1 PGTLAVVR
9 GSEALTYAEL
19 EARSALLAERLR
31 RLGAGPEV
39 PVGVCLPRTPEMV
52 VALLAVL
59 RAGGFYL
66 PLDPAYPAERL
77 AYMLEDSG
85 CDLVLTVE
93 AAAAALP
100 QAGVRLLRLD
110 EPLDTDPGDAT
121 REPRVLPG
129 VLPNNL
135 AYLIYTSGSTGRP
148 KAVAIEHRG
157 AALLAGWARGVF
169 SPAEL
174 AGVLAST
181 SIAFDLSVFEIFV
194 PLAWGGTVI
203 LVDNA
208 LALPALKAPGALP
221 PGVEVRLLNTV
232 PSAAAELLRVDG
244 LPATVSTLNLAGEAL
259 PGTLA
264 RAAYRRPETERLY
277 NLYGPSEDTT
287 YSTFALIASTP
298 RRPST
303 PPIGRP
309 VDGTRAYV
317 LDRRLQPVPAGVP
330 GELHLAGGGLAR
342 GYLGRPEL
350 TAERFLPDPLAQEAG
365 ARMYRTGD
373 LCRRRA
379 DGELEYL
386 GRIDRQVKVR
396 GFRIEL
402 GEVEAALATQPG
414 VRAAVAVVRE
424 DEPGDRRLVAYVV
437 AD

>member
-181 SIAFDLSVFEIFV
+181 SIAFDLSVFEISV

-232 PSAAAELLRVDG
+232 PSAAAELLRVDC
-244 LPATVSTLNLAGEAL
+244 LPATVSTRNRAGGGL

-264 RAAYRRPETERLY
+264 RA
-277 NLYGPSEDTT
+277 S
-287 YSTFALIASTP
+287 
-298 RRPST
+298 
-303 PPIGRP
+303 
-309 VDGTRAYV
+309 
-317 LDRRLQPVPAGVP
+317 
-330 GELHLAGGGLAR
+330 
-342 GYLGRPEL
+342 LGRPEL
-350 TAERFLPDPLAQEAG
+350 TAARFLPDPLAQEAG
-365 ARMYRTGD
+365 PSMSRTGD
-373 LCRRRA
+373 LCRRPA

-386 GRIDRQVKVR
+386 GRID
-396 GFRIEL
+396 
-402 GEVEAALATQPG
+402 
-414 VRAAVAVVRE
+414 
-424 DEPGDRRLVAYVV
+424 
-437 AD
+437 